1 MNLESKNLGQG
12 IYLFKNVFKNKEK
25 IYKFILDSKNGS
37 DIYFNKNTW
46 HDWSP
51 WGNYTKAYPNTTDSS
66 YTNSTS
72 EGADLLREG
81 LEIFEYVLDH
91 VKNNFTDTTF
101 FERHGF
107 PRDFPTSIKQIQN
120 REQIGDRRFQ
130 MADFVVF
137 ETNKNVD
144 NDWQMWIHQDTV
156 PHFGMTQNH
165 MFNFN
170 IYVNDDY
177 EGGEI
182 VFFKDEG
189 IEKTIHTDKATGK
202 QRPLWY
208 VEDYFVYKMEAGDGM
223 IFPVDLYHG
232 VLPITG
238 GGEKY
243 YIRQFIT
250 HIAEDEFESEK
261 KKFLESGKTEEEFET
276 MLADIKS
283 KTYANRI
290 TPVIYNSIEDIPLDT
305 STGTPQIACIIKS
318 RKDISSL
325 IGGSNE

>member
-1 MNLESKNLGQG
+1 MNLKAIDLGQG
-12 IYLFKNVFKNKEK
+12 IYLFKNVFKDKEK
-25 IYKFILDSKNGS
+25 VYKFILDSKNGS
-37 DIYFNKNTW
+37 DPYFNKGTW

-51 WGNYTKAYPNTTDSS
+51 WGNYSKAYPNTTDIS
-66 YTNSTS
+66 YRDSNS

-81 LEIFEYVLDH
+81 LEVFEYVLDH
-91 VKNNFTDTTF
+91 VKNNFTETTF

-107 PRDFPTSIKQIQN
+107 RKDFPTSIKQIHQ
-120 REQIGDRRFQ
+120 RSETGDHRFQ

-137 ETNKNVD
+137 ETNKNVH
-144 NDWQMWIHQDTV
+144 NDWQMMIHQDTV

-182 VFFKDEG
+182 IFFKDEG
-189 IEKTIHTDKATGK
+189 IEKTTYIDKGTGEE
-202 QRPLWY
+202 RPLWY
-208 VEDYFVYKMEAGDGM
+208 VEDHFVYKMEAGDGM

-250 HIAEDEFESEK
+250 YVTEDEFQAEK
-261 KKFLESGKTEEEFET
+261 KRFLESGKSEEEFEAMVT
-276 MLADIKS
+276 DIRS
-283 KTYANRI
+283 KTHANRI
-290 TPVIYNSIEDIPLDT
+290 TPVIYNSIEEIPLNMSKDN
-305 STGTPQIACIIKS
+305 PQVACIIRS

-325 IGGSNE
+325 IGSSNE